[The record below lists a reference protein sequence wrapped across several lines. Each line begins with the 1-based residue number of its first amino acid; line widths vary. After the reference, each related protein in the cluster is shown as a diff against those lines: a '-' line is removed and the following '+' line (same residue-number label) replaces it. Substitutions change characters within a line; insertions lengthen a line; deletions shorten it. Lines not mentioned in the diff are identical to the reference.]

1 MGLGGELG
9 GGVLQGSAASGS
21 GSNHL
26 NSANHLQRR
35 QTNNLRSSSGINTAS
50 PKVNA
55 GGSSHNVFAV
65 RDQKGLDGSVR
76 RTL

>member
-1 MGLGGELG
+1 M
-9 GGVLQGSAASGS
+9 LQGGMAAGS

-35 QTNNLRSSSGINTAS
+35 QANNLRSSSGINTAS

-55 GGSSHNVFAV
+55 GGSSHNVFSV
-65 RDQKGLDGSVR
+65 QNQKGLDGSVR